1 MGCFM
6 HDVPIPGSP
15 VRQILENHMR
25 KGVLLL
31 ALVFAVSAP
40 TLASAA
46 KKKAAPADPT
56 VAAQK
61 NSASFMQDALH
72 QIIVPLES
80 LSAPPKAAK
89 SKSKRAK
96 KKSGY

>member
-1 MGCFM
+1 
-6 HDVPIPGSP
+6 
-15 VRQILENHMR
+15 MR
-25 KGVLLL
+25 KGALLL

-46 KKKAAPADPT
+46 KKRAAAPADPA

-80 LSAPPKAAK
+80 LSAPQPAPKA
-89 SKSKRAK
+89 KRAK
-96 KKSGY
+96 KKK